1 MKRKVGLAVLLT
13 VVLVLSSLF
22 AFGGVF
28 AKQPADDGGGKP
40 LTILV
45 AGYGWYYGIPPGCI
59 NNSEAVAMALDGE
72 MVKARDFSGTV
83 IAKGKVYG
91 IAVPVI
97 WDDVMTTVDDGIAEF
112 DPDIIIGLGT
122 SGGAKGIRPEPFGS
136 NVMRGC
142 DALAP
147 GTPGMVCFDKEPIVV
162 AGEDYMRGN
171 LPYTAMVMA
180 MLEAG
185 NSSAAGH
192 QTGYSDDDP
201 PLPMATP
208 GWYMCNYMTYHLA
221 MMTEADPELMAGFI
235 HIPQRSPYAALFR
248 YNALQDLEP
257 YSPEWYE
264 ELEKELSPSLEL
276 QRIIDGIRIVIEE
289 SLRATV
295 Q

>member
-1 MKRKVGLAVLLT
+1 MKKKVGLAVLLAL
-13 VVLVLSSLF
+13 VLVLSSLF

-28 AKQPADDGGGKP
+28 AKQPADDGGKP

-147 GTPGMVCFDKEPIVV
+147 GTPGMVCYDGIDDPVFP
-162 AGEDYMRGN
+162 AGDDWVRGN
-171 LPYTAMVMA
+171 LPYDEMVLA

-185 NSSAAGH
+185 IPARLGH
-192 QTGYSDDDP
+192 QTGYDGEGRP
-201 PLPMATP
+201 TATP
-208 GWYMCNYMTYHLA
+208 GWYMCNYMTYHFA
-221 MMTEADPELMAGFI
+221 MMTEADPELIAGFI

-248 YNALQDLEP
+248 YNDLQEEEP

-276 QRIIDGIRIVIEE
+276 QRIIDGVRISIEE
-289 SLRATV
+289 TLRAGV
-295 Q
+295 E

>member
-1 MKRKVGLAVLLT
+1 MKKKVGLAVLLT

-28 AKQPADDGGGKP
+28 AKAPDDGGKP
-40 LTILV
+40 LTVLV
-45 AGYGWYYGIPPGCI
+45 AGYGWYAGIPEGCV
-59 NNSEAVAMALDGE
+59 NNAEAVAMALDGE
-72 MVKARDFSGTV
+72 VVKARDFSGTV

-91 IAVPVI
+91 IAVPVV
-97 WDDVMTTVDDGIAEF
+97 WAEVMPAVQAGIDQF

-142 DALAP
+142 DAIEVPVDCYDGINDPVSL
-147 GTPGMVCFDKEPIVV
+147 GGDDWVE
-162 AGEDYMRGN
+162 GN

-185 NSSAAGH
+185 IPARLGH
-192 QTGYSDDDP
+192 QTGYDSEDRP
-201 PLPMATP
+201 TATP
-208 GWYMCNYMTYHLA
+208 GWYMCNYMTYHFA
-221 MMTEADPELMAGFI
+221 MMTEADPELIAGFI

-248 YNALQDLEP
+248 QLALEDALANP
-257 YSPEWYE
+257 LPPPNDYDTIIRS
-264 ELEKELSPSLEL
+264 SIGPSLEL
-276 QRIIDGIRIVIEE
+276 QRIIDGVRISIEE
-289 SLRATV
+289 TLRATV

>member
-1 MKRKVGLAVLLT
+1 MKKRVGLAVLLV

-22 AFGGVF
+22 AFGAVF
-28 AKQPADDGGGKP
+28 AKAPDDGGKP
-40 LTILV
+40 LTVLV

-59 NNSEAVAMALDGE
+59 NNAEAVAMALDGE
-72 MVKARDFSGTV
+72 VVKARDFSGTV

-91 IAVPVI
+91 IAVPVV
-97 WDDVMTTVDDGIAEF
+97 WDDVMPTVDDGIAEF

-122 SGGAKGIRPEPFGS
+122 SGRAKGIRPEPFGS
-136 NVMRGC
+136 NVMSGC

-147 GTPGMVCFDKEPIVV
+147 GTPGMVCYDGIDDPVFLGGDDWV
-162 AGEDYMRGN
+162 RGN
-171 LPYTAMVMA
+171 LPYDEMVMA

-185 NSSAAGH
+185 IPARLGH
-192 QTGYSDDDP
+192 QTGYTDEP
-201 PLPMATP
+201 PYRPTATP

-248 YNALQDLEP
+248 YNALQELEP

-276 QRIIDGIRIVIEE
+276 QRITDGIRIVIEE
-289 SLRATV
+289 TLRATV